1 MNPIDSKYLRLQGLH
16 ENDFLIAEFK
26 ESQMARVASEVSSD
40 DVGPRMY
47 FDKAKL
53 DQYRFIKLNHC
64 QHLLFLHLLFFLAIL
79 HITCSHMVSK
89 FLSTALTMSLM
100 LAVSIFLY
108 GTFYYAY
115 MPVELVNMPVSPY
128 F

>member
-16 ENDFLIAEFK
+16 KNDFLIAEFK

-53 DQYRFIKLNHC
+53 DQYRFFKSVNGA
-64 QHLLFLHLLFFLAIL
+64 LLIFFLQN
-79 HITCSHMVSK
+79 S
-89 FLSTALTMSLM
+89 
-100 LAVSIFLY
+100 
-108 GTFYYAY
+108 
-115 MPVELVNMPVSPY
+115 
-128 F
+128 